1 MINLTFETFDEM
13 VAFAGQILGTLT
25 GKAVAVPVVQNT
37 APGTVAAPTEPIPQ
51 APVVQQPTAPVV
63 QQPTALVSQATTV
76 APVTPQAPVAP
87 QAPTQMPTYS
97 IDQIAVGA
105 IQLKDAGRLGEFQ
118 QLLARFGVA
127 ALTQLQPAQLPEIA
141 AELQKMGVK
150 L

>member
-1 MINLTFETFDEM
+1 MINLTFDTFDEM
-13 VAFAGQILGTLT
+13 VIFAKQILGSQTDVSVPIST
-25 GKAVAVPVVQNT
+25 NVNIVPDMPVVPETPAVQQ
-37 APGTVAAPTEPIPQ
+37 PQVPIAPQ
-51 APVVQQPTAPVV
+51 APVT
-63 QQPTALVSQATTV
+63 
-76 APVTPQAPVAP
+76 P

-127 ALTQLQPAQLPEIA
+127 ALTQLQPSQLPEIA

>member
-13 VAFAGQILGTLT
+13 VAFAKQILGNQI
-25 GKAVAVPVVQNT
+25 AVNAPAQENIKPSMPV
-37 APGTVAAPTEPIPQ
+37 IPEMP
-51 APVVQQPTAPVV
+51 AVQQPQT
-63 QQPTALVSQATTV
+63 
-76 APVTPQAPVAP
+76 PVTPQVPVTP
-87 QAPTQMPTYS
+87 QTPTQMPTYS

>member
-13 VAFAGQILGTLT
+13 VVFAKQILGSQTD
-25 GKAVAVPVVQNT
+25 VT
-37 APGTVAAPTEPIPQ
+37 APTQVNIKPSMPVTPGVPTVQQPQ
-51 APVVQQPTAPVV
+51 APVT
-63 QQPTALVSQATTV
+63 
-76 APVTPQAPVAP
+76 P

-127 ALTQLQPAQLPEIA
+127 ALTQLQPSQLPEIA
-141 AELQKMGVK
+141 VELQKMGVK

>member
-13 VAFAGQILGTLT
+13 VAFAGQILGTQT
-25 GKAVAVPVVQNT
+25 EKV
-37 APGTVAAPTEPIPQ
+37 VAAPTASVQQPTQPVTPQ
-51 APVVQQPTAPVV
+51 APTALVVQQPTAPV
-63 QQPTALVSQATTV
+63 T
-76 APVTPQAPVAP
+76 P

>member
-13 VAFAGQILGTLT
+13 VAFAGQILGTQT

-37 APGTVAAPTEPIPQ
+37 ATGTVVAPTEPIPQ
-51 APVVQQPTAPVV
+51 APVTQPTAPVVQQPTAPVV
-63 QQPTALVSQATTV
+63 QQPTA
-76 APVTPQAPVAP
+76 PVTPQAPV
-87 QAPTQMPTYS
+87 QMPTYS

-127 ALTQLQPAQLPEIA
+127 ALTQLQPAQRPEIA